1 MQKKNPSLGIEIGL
15 LVVAVLAAALLY
27 WAHTRQPYSAPAGTI
42 ELLIKAAGSA
52 DLGEFQKASTP
63 GHYAAFVRYF
73 GEQKFQRVSAIYNH
87 ILRLGMPHWEEYHQ
101 RALQQAYVG
110 YDQLRER
117 VTTLGKEAFNR
128 LPVEER
134 MQLMDDR
141 SKYDAFVFEQGI
153 QALPAEERSRIDNVE
168 DFRQGRDRYR
178 FAEREGW
185 NFLSDEDRSALGS
198 PAALSSG
205 RTLEKLAFLDR
216 VGLPLLDAKLKKEL
230 GEIQRSELSDPE
242 AFKFKYG
249 EPLAKDYLSKAK
261 IPPPLTVQRCSFVG
275 QDVGGS
281 LLRGNIA
288 VCAVTF
294 QVGGRIVTSSVTLQK
309 VDFAWLVESVQ
320 PALYEIPWQ
329 VPHE

>member
-15 LVVAVLAAALLY
+15 LAVAALAAVLLY
-27 WAHTRQPYSAPAGTI
+27 WSHTRQPYSAPAGTI
-42 ELLIKAAGSA
+42 ELLIKAAGSG
-52 DLGEFQKASTP
+52 DLGEFQKASIPRYYGT
-63 GHYAAFVRYF
+63 FVRHF

-153 QALPAEERSRIDNVE
+153 QALPAAERSRIDNVE

-178 FAEREGW
+178 FADREGW
-185 NFLSDEDRSALGS
+185 NFLSDEDRAALGS
-198 PAALSSG
+198 PAALSEEL
-205 RTLEKLAFLDR
+205 TPEKVAFLDR
-216 VGLPLLDAKLKKEL
+216 VGLPLLDAKFKKEL
-230 GEIQRSELSDPE
+230 GEIQRSELSDPD

-249 EPLAKDYLSKAK
+249 EPLAKDYLTKTK
-261 IPPPLTVQRCSFVG
+261 IPQALRIAPCQFPKEDS
-275 QDVGGS
+275 GGS
-281 LLRGNIA
+281 LLRGDIA
-288 VCAVTF
+288 GCRVTVQARK
-294 QVGGRIVTSSVTLQK
+294 QVRQIDVTLRK
-309 VDFAWLVESVQ
+309 ADFRWLVEGVQ
-320 PALYEIPWQ
+320 PALYEISW
-329 VPHE
+329 